1 LCLTK
6 DKRHILTGSWSFA
19 VLLLFDLQKMM
30 NSSFCC
36 QHAVEQIGFIGSEF
50 LYWTWCLPF
59 P

>member
-1 LCLTK
+1 ME
-6 DKRHILTGSWSFA
+6 KRHILTGSWSFA

-36 QHAVEQIGFIGSEF
+36 QHAVQQIGFIGSEF